1 MEMEKGEKR
10 REENSYN
17 IRYRYVEQEVGETG
31 SRFRGLRTAAR
42 MVDNRGGGGG
52 DKGQAG
58 WVGKEGIERND
69 LICARLARVGDLS
82 RSIDCDINLS
92 GGENVL
98 PRTTGCLSVVGQQ
111 QRRYLN
117 ES

>member
-42 MVDNRGGGGG
+42 MVDNRGGGGIK
-52 DKGQAG
+52 D
-58 WVGKEGIERND
+58 
-69 LICARLARVGDLS
+69 RLAGLEKKES
-82 RSIDCDINLS
+82 S
-92 GGENVL
+92 GMI
-98 PRTTGCLSVVGQQ
+98 
-111 QRRYLN
+111 
-117 ES
+117 